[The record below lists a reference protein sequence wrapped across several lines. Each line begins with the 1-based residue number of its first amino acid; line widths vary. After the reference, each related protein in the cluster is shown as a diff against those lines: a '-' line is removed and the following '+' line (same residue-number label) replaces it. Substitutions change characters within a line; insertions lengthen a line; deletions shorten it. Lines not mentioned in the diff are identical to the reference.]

1 MNIHIDSIIQL
12 LHECGSGS
20 LATHSQQAVGYPFPT
35 ILPFALDESHCPLF
49 LISGLAEHTRN
60 LVADPRAGFLVHGLN
75 GPNLL
80 NAERVSLMG
89 DMQRVEASPELTARY
104 LRYHPD
110 AEQYL
115 ALGDFSFFKLVPQH
129 ARYIAGFG
137 RMGWTDP
144 DEWAACPSL
153 PLADEAGLIVQLN
166 PPPVRGMRLLGLD
179 CYGFDLE
186 KNGQRERQRFP
197 DSPVAAEQLA
207 ELVPRYL
214 AAM

>member
-1 MNIHIDSIIQL
+1 MNIPIDSVIQL

-20 LATHSQQAVGYPFPT
+20 LATNSIQVPGYPFAT
-35 ILPFALDESHCPLF
+35 VLPFALDEGHRPLF
-49 LISGLAEHTRN
+49 LISGLAEHTKN
-60 LVADPRAGFLVHGLN
+60 LIADCRAGFLVHGAN
-75 GPNLL
+75 GQNVL

-89 DMQRVEASPELTARY
+89 DMRRIEPAPELVLRY

-115 ALGDFSFFKLVPQH
+115 GLGDFSFFQLVPQQ

-137 RMGWTDP
+137 RMGWTGAE
-144 DEWAACPSL
+144 EWNACPAL
-153 PLADEAGLIVQLN
+153 TLADEAQLIVQLN
-166 PPPVRGMRLLGLD
+166 QTPVRGVRLLGLD

-197 DSPVAAEQLA
+197 DSPVDAEQLA
-207 ELVPRYL
+207 ELMPRYL